1 MDDEHAMKD
10 ITENMFKY
18 QGAIIKYCQ
27 NMLRKTPFVKDMLR
41 RLRDA
46 SEEPEKIQSN
56 ELFIIGHN
64 YPPIFHVSILKNPLK

>member
-1 MDDEHAMKD
+1 MNFVD
-10 ITENMFKY
+10 IKENMFKY

-27 NMLRKTPFVKDMLR
+27 NMQRKTPFVKDMLR

-46 SEEPEKIQSN
+46 IAEEPEKIQSN

-64 YPPIFHVSILKNPLK
+64 YPLFFMFLF

>member
-1 MDDEHAMKD
+1 MNFVD
-10 ITENMFKY
+10 IKENMFKY

-27 NMLRKTPFVKDMLR
+27 NMQRKTPFVKDMLR

-46 SEEPEKIQSN
+46 IAEEPEKIQSN

-64 YPPIFHVSILKNPLK
+64 YPPIFHVSILKKPLK

>member
-10 ITENMFKY
+10 IKEYMFKY
-18 QGAIIKYCQ
+18 QGVIIKYCQ

-46 SEEPEKIQSN
+46 IAEEPEKIQSN

-64 YPPIFHVSILKNPLK
+64 YPPIFMFLF